1 MNIITHREAFIAHS
15 LSTNSSQDR
24 METGLEAIVDP
35 EKAIGMINYSVCLSV
50 CVCVLVSLCGCVCVH
65 VCVWVCV
72 CVCVCVHVHACVCAC
87 ESNIADKSI
96 ERFL

>member
-50 CVCVLVSLCGCVCVH
+50 CVCVLVSLCGCVCVR
-65 VCVWVCV
+65 VGLCMCVRLCACTCLCV
-72 CVCVCVHVHACVCAC
+72 CV
-87 ESNIADKSI
+87 
-96 ERFL
+96 